1 MRRLGALALL
11 LALVMGATPAGAQD
25 PGFKRLGT
33 DPAGDG
39 HPALDVTFLDVG
51 VTGKNLEIRIGL
63 DKMLPVTGGYPDL
76 PGVEWTFDVKDR
88 TFLAEAVASARG
100 PDFYLFELKGS
111 SFTQLEKPT
120 GTYNPAD
127 GYASVLVPLKTI
139 EATRGTKIVGTKG
152 LENGDVDAHVH
163 LLATTY
169 YPDGMQTKKSFIVP

>member
-120 GTYNPAD
+120 GTYDPAD

-139 EATRGTKIVGTKG
+139 EATRGTKIVGTKW